1 MEKSRACSSR
11 CCGQLFVGRV
21 GNKGNDINWDA
32 SPVSSPATVLTHCGE
47 VNKVNWIQNI
57 TSLSRNLSHSL
68 QITVCLSGTFYD
80 TRDELLQGLK
90 SGELDGALKDVFTVN
105 SLIKDLNDSE
115 FEVSKTVS
123 KSFYY
128 GIELTGEA
136 RHLLKDFQEYLRQNP
151 FLAFL
156 DSSSSETTPTDTPTV
171 SDKEEAIEFFDP
183 ENSLYQQA
191 VKVTALVL
199 VVLATS
205 GVIYQIR
212 MWLLKSR
219 KGKI

>member
-1 MEKSRACSSR
+1 M
-11 CCGQLFVGRV
+11 
-21 GNKGNDINWDA
+21 
-32 SPVSSPATVLTHCGE
+32 
-47 VNKVNWIQNI
+47 
-57 TSLSRNLSHSL
+57 SHSL
-68 QITVCLSGTFYD
+68 QITVCFSGTFYD

-90 SGELDGALKDVFTVN
+90 SGELDGTLKDVFTVN

-151 FLAFL
+151 FITFM
-156 DSSSSETTPTDTPTV
+156 DSSSSETTPTV

-191 VKVTALVL
+191 VKVTGLVL
-199 VVLATS
+199 AVCAT
-205 GVIYQIR
+205 GGLIYQIQ
-212 MWLLKSR
+212 MWLKSR
-219 KGKI
+219 KGKIS